1 MVKNKLE
8 VQKRK
13 AETTFRVTFA
23 RYAYYIPGTVVSN
36 SHLMSVTTWWGIY
49 CNFHFTDE
57 EIRAQI
63 VMLSYSAWFH

>member
-36 SHLMSVTTWWGIY
+36 SHLMSVTT
-49 CNFHFTDE
+49 
-57 EIRAQI
+57 
-63 VMLSYSAWFH
+63 